1 MRKIKKRE
9 KSLKIRKTEA
19 LRRRLLTKHPIYEVV
34 EEKCRLLNSGYNGEK
49 SLDYYLKFFPDKNY
63 TILNGLRLL
72 DYSTNTYF
80 EMDSLIFSPH
90 YVLDVDAK
98 NHKGE
103 LHFDHHFEQMHQTYE
118 NIKKTYTCP
127 LTQLYRHRL
136 QLKRLLEANKIT
148 VPPIESLVVITNPST
163 SISVS
168 DYHPGAK
175 NIIRAPS
182 LISKMEQFEKKHK
195 KVFLEK
201 KEIQKLVKLL
211 KKLHTPLDKSILQ
224 TFGIQESDLINGV
237 FCPVCDAL
245 PMKRSQGKWC
255 CTNCGH
261 TSADAH
267 ISAIIDYCLLI
278 DNTITNKKLREFLLL
293 PSRSATTRILRS
305 MGLEKTGEKK
315 GTKYHIPVE
324 VLLEM
329 CRDLNVK

>member
-9 KSLKIRKTEA
+9 KSLTIRKTEA
-19 LRRRLLTKHPIYEVV
+19 LRRRILTKHPIYDAV
-34 EEKCRLLNSGYNGEK
+34 EENYRLLTSGYNGEK

-63 TILNGLRLL
+63 NIINGLRLP

-80 EMDSLIFSPH
+80 EIDSLIISPH

-103 LHFDHHFEQMHQTYE
+103 LHFDHHFEQMHQTYD

-127 LTQLYRHRL
+127 LTQLSRHRL
-136 QLKRLLEANKIT
+136 QLKRLLDANKIT
-148 VPPIESLVVITNPST
+148 VPPIDSLVVITNPST

-182 LISKMEQFEKKHK
+182 LISKMDQFEKKHK
-195 KVFLEK
+195 KVVLEK
-201 KEIQKLVKLL
+201 KEIQKLVRLL
-211 KKLHTPLDKSILQ
+211 KKLHTPLDKNILQ
-224 TFGIQESDLINGV
+224 TFRIQASDLINGV

-245 PMKRSQGKWC
+245 PMKHSQGKWC

-261 TSADAH
+261 TSNDAH
-267 ISAIIDYCLLI
+267 LRAILDYFLLI
-278 DNTITNKKLREFLLL
+278 DNSITNKKLREFLLL
-293 PSRSATTRILRS
+293 PSRTTATRILRS

-324 VLLEM
+324 ELLEM
-329 CRDLNVK
+329 CRDLYVK